1 MLILGTLIL
10 LLATLL
16 LLFNGLRMKMLEKKT
31 VFYLHI
37 WILRERSTGEY
48 KKEWKLPDDIA
59 MIWQNISRPW
69 KPCWQDGK
77 TKMRSGLIWKACKK
91 SMKD

>member
-1 MLILGTLIL
+1 MLIWGTLIL

-16 LLFNGLRMKMLEKKT
+16 LLFNGLRMKMLEK
-31 VFYLHI
+31 
-37 WILRERSTGEY
+37 

>member
-69 KPCWQDGK
+69 KNLWGDNPIPVK
-77 TKMRSGLIWKACKK
+77 YRNIWII
-91 SMKD
+91 